1 MKVPINNR
9 ASNQRLVVLA
19 LTRRC
24 INLAKNQ
31 PSKQRMIYG
40 INLAPVK
47 EKPMLKK
54 KVSILF
60 ITKKG
65 DESP

>member
-1 MKVPINNR
+1 
-9 ASNQRLVVLA
+9 
-19 LTRRC
+19 
-24 INLAKNQ
+24 
-31 PSKQRMIYG
+31 MIYG